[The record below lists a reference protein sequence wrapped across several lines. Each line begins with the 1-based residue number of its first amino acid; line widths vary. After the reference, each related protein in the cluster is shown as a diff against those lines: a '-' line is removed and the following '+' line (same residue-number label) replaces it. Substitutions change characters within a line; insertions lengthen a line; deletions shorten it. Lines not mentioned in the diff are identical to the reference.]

1 MYREGVGGGR
11 GRYLLLCLALFAL
24 LWAHSWSDA
33 WLGDFWIYTATVAEV
48 AVSPLHPR
56 HPLFGNDY
64 AFAFLSPYTW
74 VLGLATRV
82 SGLSPFQAVVIQ
94 GFVNLA
100 LLAWAVYAFVA
111 TWLRRPA
118 ASFYALLF
126 ILLMWGP
133 DAWRFSG
140 FLHLRSLVFVLPYPS
155 TFAFAVALGTL
166 AWFPKRAASGGPAWV
181 GLVVPAMAVLWIL
194 HPVNGLFLTIGLVM
208 ASTEAAPAPRHWV
221 MLGLAFAASLALA
234 FAWPFFPVPDLWFG
248 QLGRVHE
255 GNDTMY
261 GAPIPKIAPALLA
274 APWLLLRLRRNR
286 RDPLAL
292 LTLSLCAL
300 VVFGG
305 LSRQWT
311 FGRLIAHV
319 AILLHVALAD
329 AAAFLE
335 ERLRERRAAWAPLLA
350 PVCAALL
357 IAASWPARITPTL
370 RESWRG
376 DTAWL
381 SFLESRVQHY
391 DVVLTDADTCWY
403 VPTFRGKVVA
413 FPMQLPFVPDHAE
426 RLQDVARFFE
436 AGVDEDERC
445 DTIRRYGVGY
455 LLLPKH
461 HFAGSPELLEEL
473 RPIGKPI
480 YASADYELL
489 DVTSACREARR

>member
-1 MYREGVGGGR
+1 VGR
-11 GRYLLLCLALFAL
+11 GRYLLLCSALFLL

-33 WLGDFWIYTATVAEV
+33 WLGDFWIYTATVAEL
-48 AVSPLHPR
+48 AASPLHPR
-56 HPLFGNDY
+56 HPLFGNDF

-74 VLGLATRV
+74 ALGVAARL
-82 SGLSPFQAVVIQ
+82 SGLSAFQVVVLQ

-100 LLAWAVYAFVA
+100 LLAWAVHAFVA

-118 ASFYALLF
+118 ASFYAMLF
-126 ILLMWGP
+126 ILLLWAP

-140 FLHLRSLVFVLPYPS
+140 FLHLRSLAFVLPYPS

-166 AWFPKRAASGGPAWV
+166 AWFPKRIESGSSAWAA
-181 GLVVPAMAVLWIL
+181 LVVPIMATLWIL
-194 HPVNGLFLTIGLVM
+194 HPVNGLFLTLGLLV
-208 ASTEAAPAPRHWV
+208 ASVETARPVRHWV
-221 MLGLAFAASLALA
+221 TFVLVFAASLGLAFA
-234 FAWPFFPVPDLWFG
+234 WPLFPVADLWFG

-261 GAPIPKIAPALLA
+261 QGPLPRIAPALLA
-274 APWLLLRLRRNR
+274 IPWLLLRLRRNP
-286 RDPLAL
+286 RDPLSL
-292 LTLSLCAL
+292 LALSLGAL

-305 LSRQWT
+305 LSGQWT

-335 ERLRERRAAWAPLLA
+335 ERIRERRRALAPLFA
-350 PVCAALL
+350 PALAALL

-370 RESWRG
+370 RESWNG
-376 DTAWL
+376 NPEWL
-381 SFLESRVQHY
+381 SFLESRVQRY
-391 DVVLTDADTCWY
+391 DVILTDVDTCWY

-436 AGVDEDERC
+436 DGVPAEERRA
-445 DTIRRYGVGY
+445 IVERRGVTHV
-455 LLLPKH
+455 LLPKE
-461 HFAGSPELLEEL
+461 HFDDWRTRLAEL
-473 RPIGKPI
+473 RSLGDVL
-480 YASADYELL
+480 YSSADYELL
-489 DVTSACREARR
+489 QVR

>member
-1 MYREGVGGGR
+1 MYCEDVGAGR

-48 AVSPLHPR
+48 AASPLHPR

-74 VLGLATRV
+74 ALGLATRF
-82 SGLSPFQAVVIQ
+82 SGLSPFQAVVMQ

-126 ILLMWGP
+126 ILLVWGP

-140 FLHLRSLVFVLPYPS
+140 FFHLRSLVFVLPYPS

-166 AWFPKRAASGGPAWV
+166 AWFPKLAQSGGLAWAGV
-181 GLVVPAMAVLWIL
+181 VVPVMAVLWIL
-194 HPVNGLFLTIGLVM
+194 HPVNGLFLTLGLVA
-208 ASTEAAPAPRHWV
+208 ASAETARAPRHWA
-221 MLGLAFAASLALA
+221 MLALAFAASLALA
-234 FAWPFFPVPDLWFG
+234 FAWPLFSVPDLWFG

-261 GAPIPKIAPALLA
+261 GEPFPKIAPALLA
-274 APWLLLRLRRNR
+274 APWLLLRLRRNP

-292 LTLSLCAL
+292 LTLSLCVL

-305 LSRQWT
+305 LSHQWT

-329 AAAFLE
+329 ATVFLE
-335 ERLRERRAAWAPLLA
+335 DRLRERRAALAPLLA
-350 PVCAALL
+350 PVFAALL

-370 RESWRG
+370 KESWQG
-376 DTAWL
+376 NPAWL
-381 SFLESRVQHY
+381 SFLESRVQRY

-413 FPMQLPFVPDHAE
+413 FPMQLPFVPDHDE

-436 AGVDEDERC
+436 AGVDEVERC
-445 DTIRRYGVGY
+445 DTIRQYGVSY
-455 LLLPKH
+455 LLLPKG
-461 HFAGSPELLEEL
+461 HFAEAPQVLEEL
-473 RPIGKPI
+473 RPIGKRI
-480 YASADYELL
+480 YASADYELI
-489 DVTSACREARR
+489 DVSPACRDARR